1 MYMWQAS
8 GVACETQQTCL
19 LPLTSNPKMK
29 TTGSLN
35 RKTTSFHGGPDQA
48 AKDSAIA
55 DFLKRLEGLERHQY
69 TGLDQ
74 VLSRLPVPKKVDQAG
89 LSVSAAMDAGMLP
102 RMDEE
107 ESQRFTP
114 TEVLLYQHAQDHR

>member
-19 LPLTSNPKMK
+19 LLLTNNPKMK

-48 AKDSAIA
+48 AKDSDIA
-55 DFLKRLEGLERHQY
+55 DFLKRLEGLKKHQY
-69 TGLDQ
+69 TGWI
-74 VLSRLPVPKKVDQAG
+74 
-89 LSVSAAMDAGMLP
+89 VSC
-102 RMDEE
+102 
-107 ESQRFTP
+107 T
-114 TEVLLYQHAQDHR
+114 